1 METVLFIA
9 LSTYL
14 SERVLL
20 YSTISKRPPRECRY
34 DKKLLLLRPS
44 QAQRAGWPGL
54 VIKIKVRDDYQ
65 NLSTSTYDLSCS
77 SSTDDD
83 RQII

>member
-1 METVLFIA
+1 MEMVLFIA

-34 DKKLLLLRPS
+34 DKKLLLPRKPGPKGWL
-44 QAQRAGWPGL
+44 ARAS
-54 VIKIKVRDDYQ
+54 D
-65 NLSTSTYDLSCS
+65 
-77 SSTDDD
+77 
-83 RQII
+83 